1 MKNKMEIRIT
11 IEIDG
16 KQYTHAHKAAGDL
29 ASTDVRKAAAEEAM
43 KHLIKNMYDQD
54 AFRDQ
59 QMSDSYIN
67 CMDSETGGLDPKK
80 TDLLTLYMAMMTED
94 FQVVEELDLKLK
106 PNDGRLPIAEAQALQ
121 VNKIDLTAHLSNPA
135 TITYAEARLKIIEFT
150 KKYLKK
156 RGRYSNL
163 IVLGQNVQFD
173 LNFIWQYVIPK
184 EEWEGLYSYNVEDT
198 KTAGLFLKRC
208 GWIPQ
213 DVGTLGSFVQFFNI
227 AKREAH
233 EAKGDVWMTIDVYKA
248 MIAMMES
255 KKNAGASQDLI
266 SLLEAE

>member
-1 MKNKMEIRIT
+1 
-11 IEIDG
+11 
-16 KQYTHAHKAAGDL
+16 
-29 ASTDVRKAAAEEAM
+29 
-43 KHLIKNMYDQD
+43 
-54 AFRDQ
+54 
-59 QMSDSYIN
+59 MSDSYIN
-67 CMDSETGGLDPKK
+67 CMDSETGGLDHKK
-80 TDLLTLYMAMMTED
+80 VDILTLYMAMCTED
-94 FQVVEELDLKLK
+94 FQVVDELNLKLK
-106 PNDGRLPIAEAQALQ
+106 PDNGRLPITEAQALA
-121 VNKIDLTAHLSNPA
+121 VNKIDIQAHLADPT
-135 TITYAEARLKIIEFT
+135 TITYSEARLKIIEFT

-173 LNFIWQYVIPK
+173 LGFIWQHIIPK

-227 AKREAH
+227 AQREAH

-248 MIAMMES
+248 MIALMES
-255 KKNAGASQDLI
+255 KKNAGSSQDLI